1 LFANNQR
8 EDYMNIVCIGLGL
21 ETDKLSEI
29 LTFEKEANLYFIEPI
44 PSFIPYLQSSFPT
57 AHIVNKAIIADETIK
72 YTNFYYSYEDSPN
85 FNNSSIHKDFLLAK
99 GFSESSIQCSEIEA
113 ITINKLLSE
122 LNLERV
128 DYLYFNVGG
137 IEENIVLDFN
147 HDKFDVRI
155 LEFNPLRIKDESE
168 NIFLN
173 FNKNAIVQDYY
184 ANPLFSENRVYRKM
198 GKEVITSPSIDI
210 ILRTHSFID
219 IHPNPTPRYC
229 GADKTTLI
237 EKCVKSLVQSANK
250 YDGKIKFI
258 WFDDHSSQD
267 MIDRVFAVFSKSK
280 HEVEFHPL
288 EQRGWNASGLAQF
301 DAGRGSSADLV
312 YFVEDD
318 YLHYPTAIEEMVN
331 AYRLF
336 KRNLGTEVAIHPYD
350 DPDNY
355 LPLFI
360 DECRVVLGKNR
371 HWRTNKYSTFTF
383 MCNPEIVRKF
393 WSRFY
398 TVATEYMTEWG
409 EKNEIQE
416 GTTIN
421 HIWRWEVKLFTPIPS
436 VALHMG
442 YERQLDP
449 FIDWKSLWDS
459 VG

>member
-1 LFANNQR
+1 
-8 EDYMNIVCIGLGL
+8 MNIVCIGLVKKN
-21 ETDKLSEI
+21 EKLSEI
-29 LTFEKEANLYFIEPI
+29 VSKNKDANIYFIEPN
-44 PSFIPYLQSSFPT
+44 PTFISEIKSEYPNSIIINKVIVDDPT
-57 AHIVNKAIIADETIK
+57 VK
-72 YTNFYYSYEDSPN
+72 YTDYYISNTDYPN
-85 FNNSSIHKDFLLAK
+85 YYNSSRDKGFLLLK
-99 GFSESSIQCSEIEA
+99 GFPENSIQRLELQG
-113 ITINKLLSE
+113 ITLNEVLSE
-122 LNLERV
+122 LSLSTV
-128 DYLYFNVGG
+128 DYLFMNNGG
-137 IEENIVLDFN
+137 NEESILLSLDFE
-147 HDKFDVRI
+147 KFDIRN
-155 LEFNPLRIKDESE
+155 LEFNPE
-168 NIFLN
+168 NITNKGEKIFII
-173 FNKNAIVQDYY
+173 FNKYAYIQVEPDTLLPKNA
-184 ANPLFSENRVYRKM
+184 VYSKL
-198 GKEVITSPSIDI
+198 GQEVIINPSIDI

-229 GADKTTLI
+229 GADKITLI
-237 EKCVKSLVQSANK
+237 EKCVKSLVQSANN
-250 YDGKIKFI
+250 YDGKIKII
-258 WFDDHSSQD
+258 WFDDHSSQE
-267 MIDRVFAVFSKSK
+267 MIDRVFKVFSKSR

-301 DAGRGSSADLV
+301 DAGRSSNADLV

-318 YLHYPTAIEEMVN
+318 YLHYPSAIEEMVQ
-331 AYRLF
+331 AYRNF

-360 DECRVVLGKNR
+360 DECRIVLGKYR

-383 MCNPEIVRKF
+383 MCNPDIVRKF

-436 VALHMG
+436 LALHMG

-449 FIDWKSLWDS
+449 FIDWEKLWDS

>member
-1 LFANNQR
+1 
-8 EDYMNIVCIGLGL
+8 MNIVCIGIGK

-29 LTFEKEANLYFIEPI
+29 ISLEKKINLYFIEPN
-44 PSFIPYLQSSFPT
+44 PLFIAELQSKFPNSVV
-57 AHIVNKAIIADETIK
+57 INKAITKDSANK
-72 YTNFYYSYEDSPN
+72 YTDFYFSSEDSPN
-85 FNNSSIHKDFLLAK
+85 YYNSSINKQFLLEK
-99 GFSESSIQCSEIEA
+99 GFSEESIQCTEIKA
-113 ITINKLLSE
+113 TNINDLLNE
-122 LNLERV
+122 LHLDRI
-128 DYLYFNVGG
+128 DYLFFNVGG
-137 IEENIVLDFN
+137 LEENIVLDL
-147 HDKFDVRI
+147 HYEKFDVRT
-155 LEFNPLRIKDESE
+155 LEFNPLRIKNESE
-168 NIFLN
+168 KIFLS
-173 FNKNAIVQDYY
+173 FNKNAIIQDYY
-184 ANPLFSENRVYRKM
+184 ADVLFPENRIYRKM
-198 GKEVITSPSIDI
+198 GNEVTTNPSIDI

-237 EKCVKSLVQSANK
+237 EKCVKSLVQTANN

-449 FIDWKSLWDS
+449 FIDWKALWDS

>member
-1 LFANNQR
+1 
-8 EDYMNIVCIGLGL
+8 MNIVCIGIGRD
-21 ETDKLSEI
+21 TDKLQKILSTNSEI
-29 LTFEKEANLYFIEPI
+29 KLYFVEPN
-44 PSFIPYLQSSFPT
+44 PSFISELQSKFPKSSV
-57 AHIVNKAIIADETIK
+57 INKAITKDSTIQ
-72 YTNFYYSYEDSPN
+72 YTDFYISSEDSPN
-85 FNNSSIHKDFLLAK
+85 YYNSSVDKGFLLER
-99 GFSESSIQCSEIEA
+99 GFSESSIQRIEIKA
-113 ITINKLLSE
+113 TTINNLLLE
-122 LNLERV
+122 LNLDRI
-128 DYLYFNVGG
+128 DYLFFNIGG
-137 IEENIVLDFN
+137 IEENIILELDYER
-147 HDKFDVRI
+147 FDIRI
-155 LEFNPLRIKDESE
+155 LEFNPLRIKDKGEK
-168 NIFLN
+168 IFLS
-173 FNKNAIVQDYY
+173 FNKNAIIQDYY
-184 ANPLFSENRVYRKM
+184 EDVLYSENRVYRKM
-198 GKEVITSPSIDI
+198 GNEVISNPSIDI

-237 EKCVKSLVQSANK
+237 EKCVKSLVQTANN
-250 YDGKIKFI
+250 YDGKIKFV

-267 MIDRVFAVFSKSK
+267 MIDRVFTVFSQSK